1 MLFIFRRNM
10 ISTRNISQLR
20 AIIDKNHIC
29 SKVCAYCFSVP
40 FWNNYNTYI
49 TICQD
54 SVKYSMFRNQPGTIN
69 TAKASACMTLLIPTS
84 MHGQQNPR
92 SYLSEPT
99 AKRLLF
105 ARAALISAFAPA
117 PIPRSAAVY
126 ASLQRIHRLI
136 QTVLIWKAEINGK
149 IIGAFNNQSCIS
161 WWNLNQWGLMKWKD
175 IWEYYRQDIKQQFER
190 IRNG

>member
-99 AKRLLF
+99 AKLLPS

-126 ASLQRIHRLI
+126 ASLRPILRLHRLSH
-136 QTVLIWKAEINGK
+136 VHRNLRWKRYAS
-149 IIGAFNNQSCIS
+149 F
-161 WWNLNQWGLMKWKD
+161 
-175 IWEYYRQDIKQQFER
+175 YFR
-190 IRNG
+190 IRLLLADGSRRTISVPLPHC